1 MRRFTLVH
9 SMFLSTCGF
18 LLAATSAGCGGD
30 DPPPPSPPDM
40 AMVKPTVTCTSDQVT
55 GSSNKLA
62 SNALLLP
69 KSTGGSTYTYDFDG
83 DGKPENQLKNLINV
97 VSLSGLDIQ
106 GSINTAVESGEAVLL
121 TDIKSAD
128 LMASTC
134 SSVSFALA
142 DSPMMG
148 WKPKFDGTDMF
159 KVGPIMA
166 VTLFG
171 GITAGKLNTTPSKEQ
186 TAANEQKV
194 SLNLPLGM
202 GNNLPLA
209 LRGAHVEGTL
219 AMEGGVLKIKNGAI
233 HGVLSQKD
241 IDEKIVPLVAN
252 LLTDLIHKDTKMG
265 VPGDTAKAIIGLFE
279 QKTGTASKAKCAAN
293 AADCCGLTGMAHP
306 DTCKIV
312 SQEVKDSSI
321 GGVLAPD
328 VQVLDDQGNW
338 KPVPGGKML
347 NGMSVGIGFT
357 SVTAKF

>member
-1 MRRFTLVH
+1 MRRFTMVH
-9 SMFLSTCGF
+9 SMFLSATCGF
-18 LLAATSAGCGGD
+18 MLAAAGAGCGGD
-30 DPPPPSPPDM
+30 DPPPDPTPDM
-40 AMVKPTVTCTSDQVT
+40 AKPAATCTADKVT

-69 KSTGGSTYTYDFDG
+69 KSSGGSTYTYDFDG
-83 DGKPENQLKNLINV
+83 DGKPENQLKNLVNV

-106 GSINTAVESGEAVLL
+106 ASINTAVESGEAVLL
-121 TDIKSAD
+121 TDVKTAD
-128 LMASTC
+128 LMASSC
-134 SSVSFALA
+134 SSVSFSLA
-142 DSPMMG
+142 DAPPMG

-171 GITAGKLNTTPSKEQ
+171 GITAGKLTTTPSKDQ
-186 TAANEQKV
+186 TSANEQKV

-202 GNNLPLA
+202 GNNLPLD

-241 IDEKIVPLVAN
+241 IDGKIVPLVAN

-279 QKTGTASKAKCAAN
+279 QKNGAASKAKCMAN
-293 AADCCGLTGMAHP
+293 ANDCCGFTGMAHP

-312 SQEVKDSSI
+312 TQEVKDSSI

>member
-1 MRRFTLVH
+1 MRRFTMVH
-9 SMFLSTCGF
+9 SMFLSATCGF
-18 LLAATSAGCGGD
+18 MLAAAGAGCGGD
-30 DPPPPSPPDM
+30 TTPPDPTPDM
-40 AMVKPTVTCTSDQVT
+40 SKPAATCTADKVT

-69 KSTGGSTYTYDFDG
+69 KSSGGSTYTYDFDG
-83 DGKPENQLKNLINV
+83 DGKPENQLKNLVNV

-106 GSINTAVESGEAVLL
+106 ASINTAVENGEAVLL
-121 TDIKSAD
+121 TDVKTAD
-128 LMASTC
+128 LMTSSCASA
-134 SSVSFALA
+134 SFSLA
-142 DSPMMG
+142 DSPPMG
-148 WKPKFDGTDMF
+148 WKPKFDGSDMF

-171 GITAGKLNTTPSKEQ
+171 GITAGKLTTTPSKDQ
-186 TAANEQKV
+186 TSANEQKV

-202 GNNLPLA
+202 GQNLPLD

-241 IDEKIVPLVAN
+241 IDGKIVPLVAN

-279 QKTGTASKAKCAAN
+279 QKNGAASKAKCMAN
-293 AADCCGLTGMAHP
+293 AADCCGFTGMAHP

-312 SQEVKDSSI
+312 TQEVKDSSI